1 MAYEYYKSKHTG
13 QQIDDAVD
21 AVGNKADVTNI
32 GGAKKLDLTQFP
44 ILGLMSVEQI
54 ADTNGENNK
63 MWWSTDGGKLKYK
76 QSGQIYVLAET
87 PPYMLYY
94 CGETIYKWDGK
105 GFTAMSSGGGSSDY
119 PPAGGIPATDLAGD
133 IPASKLS
140 SAVQTSLYKANS
152 AYQKPSTGIPSTDLA
167 GGITNAQLAGSISY
181 TKLAGSI
188 PATKLASAVQ
198 TTLGKAE
205 SAVQPTAL
213 TDLFASIVYD
223 STTNR
228 FNFYGKGDTSHTTPL
243 AYIEASQLGGI
254 ADNLDTNDA
263 SMGLSAKQGYILRT
277 AIDTLATALANLA
290 FNGEKP
296 TMPWDEQSVPEGDIS
311 NYVQDGLVFHL
322 DGIDKGNVADQWT
335 DLIGGVAFPNHGA
348 TALDNCWQLGGDSQ
362 YLGVS
367 QKTGADLTFSPQN
380 CTIEF
385 VYQNNSSDPSMIAH
399 LGKQNSNILTCIYV
413 NPNSNGWI
421 NGVYVDG
428 SGTQNQDGTWTN
440 GHVYAYPKDKATD
453 KLPHTISL
461 NKTRAFADGIQLSS
475 SGANHWGGNGGG
487 RYIGCA
493 SSYSGSNVPTPQY
506 FANGKVYAIRIYNRI
521 LTQEEMLNNQRVDNA
536 RFELGLTLPE

>member
-1 MAYEYYKSKHTG
+1 MKA
-13 QQIDDAVD
+13 I
-21 AVGNKADVTNI
+21 NKV
-32 GGAKKLDLTQFP
+32 LY
-44 ILGLMSVEQI
+44 
-54 ADTNGENNK
+54 DTNSKKFYANVNGSVVEISNGN
-63 MWWSTDGGKLKYK
+63 GG
-76 QSGQIYVLAET
+76 SG
-87 PPYMLYY
+87 
-94 CGETIYKWDGK
+94 
-105 GFTAMSSGGGSSDY
+105 GGGSSDY
-119 PPAGGIPATDLAGD
+119 PPEGGIPASDLSGD
-133 IPASKLS
+133 IPAEKLS
-140 SAVQTSLYKANS
+140 KDVQSSLNKANS

-205 SAVQPTAL
+205 TAVQPTAL

-277 AIDTLATALANLA
+277 AIDSLATALANLA

-322 DGIDKGNVADQWT
+322 DGINKGETANAWT
-335 DLIGGVAFPNHGA
+335 DLIGSVDFPNHGA
-348 TALDNCWQLGGDSQ
+348 TSVDKGWHLDGTND
-362 YLGVS
+362 YLGYIDDIENATT
-367 QKTGADLTFSPQN
+367 QQYAAGAKDLAFSNRQ
-380 CTIEF
+380 CTIEVCF
-385 VYQNNSSDPSMIAH
+385 YKDVINVSAGAANSGVSICDFGTVRAEGVTTMGF
-399 LGKQNSNILTCIYV
+399 L
-413 NPNSNGWI
+413 
-421 NGVYVDG
+421 GVY
-428 SGTQNQDGTWTN
+428 SGGKKYINKMYAGDANNVYEDKYLYATN
-440 GHVYAYPKDKATD
+440 A
-453 KLPHTISL
+453 HTISM
-461 NKTRAFADGIQLSS
+461 NKTRAFDNANAISS
-475 SGANHWGGNGGG
+475 LGVTHWSTNTGG
-487 RYIGCA
+487 RFIGA
-493 SSYSGSNVPTPQY
+493 AMPVGGPNMFFGGT
-506 FANGKVYAIRIYNRI
+506 VYAIRIYNRI
-521 LTQEEMLNNQRVDNA
+521 LTELEMRQNQRVDNA